1 MRKKVKNQKDDDTSD
16 DESQL
21 SSVIEHQDG
30 V

>member
-1 MRKKVKNQKDDDTSD
+1 MRKKVKNEKDDTSD

-21 SSVIEHQDG
+21 SSVIERQDG